1 MTAFDR
7 PKDGKK
13 DSKNSPEKAVAK
25 EAVKDAPKT
34 PAKPAAKPRTAP
46 PRAGGKPPATDARG
60 ARGARSGPPARRSSG
75 GSPGGSRP
83 RGPREDY
90 PTVQA
95 FVAIGANLGD
105 AEASVKAAMAAIGA
119 LQRTQVTARSSLYRS
134 EPVDAEGPDFVNA
147 VVAVRTG
154 LDAEQFLVALQRL
167 ETQAGRERPFPN
179 APRTLDLDLLMHGN
193 SVMDTPTLTL
203 PHPRMRERAFVLKPL
218 AEIAPD
224 KVPRAALAR
233 VTGQVVKRIV

>member
-1 MTAFDR
+1 MSEFDR

-13 DSKNSPEKAVAK
+13 S
-25 EAVKDAPKT
+25 
-34 PAKPAAKPRTAP
+34 PAAKTALKAVVKTAAAKP
-46 PRAGGKPPATDARG
+46 KPAPSRPGGKPASA
-60 ARGARSGPPARRSSG
+60 GARSGPPARRA
-75 GSPGGSRP
+75 PARAPTSRP

-119 LQRTQVTARSSLYRS
+119 LQRTTVTARSSLYRS

-167 ETQAGRERPFPN
+167 EAQAGRERPFPN

-193 SVMDTPTLTL
+193 SVIDTPTLTL

-218 AEIAPD
+218 SEIAPD

>member
-1 MTAFDR
+1 MSAPDR
-7 PKDGKK
+7 PDGGKK
-13 DSKNSPEKAVAK
+13 S
-25 EAVKDAPKT
+25 
-34 PAKPAAKPRTAP
+34 PAAKAIAKVSKPAQAGKPAP
-46 PRAGGKPPATDARG
+46 PRAAGKPPAAS
-60 ARGARSGPPARRSSG
+60 ARSGPPARRS
-75 GSPGGSRP
+75 PARAPTSRP

-105 AEASVKAAMAAIGA
+105 AEAAVKAAMAAIGA

-134 EPVDAEGPDFVNA
+134 EPVEAEGPDFVNA

-167 ETQAGRERPFPN
+167 ETLAGRERSFPN

>member
-1 MTAFDR
+1 MSAFDR

-13 DSKNSPEKAVAK
+13 DAKNPPAKAAAKKVATGVTK
-25 EAVKDAPKT
+25 APAKDAV
-34 PAKPAAKPRTAP
+34 KPAARPRTAP
-46 PRAGGKPPATDARG
+46 PRAGGKPPPA
-60 ARGARSGPPARRSSG
+60 GARSGPPARRA
-75 GSPGGSRP
+75 P
-83 RGPREDY
+83 RGLREDY

-134 EPVDAEGPDFVNA
+134 DPVDAEGPDFVNA

-233 VTGQVVKRIV
+233 VTGQVVKRIT

>member
-1 MTAFDR
+1 MSAFDK

-13 DSKNSPEKAVAK
+13 SSAPAGKPPRG
-25 EAVKDAPKT
+25 EA
-34 PAKPAAKPRTAP
+34 AKPAGAKPAGAKP
-46 PRAGGKPPATDARG
+46 AGAKSAGAKPAGGRPAG
-60 ARGARSGPPARRSSG
+60 ARPAGARPAGKGAPPARRA
-75 GSPGGSRP
+75 PSRV
-83 RGPREDY
+83 REDY

-105 AEASVKAAMAAIGA
+105 AEAAVKAAMTAIGA
-119 LQRTQVTARSSLYRS
+119 LQRTTVTARSSLYRS

-233 VTGQVVKRIV
+233 VTAQVVKRIV

>member
-1 MTAFDR
+1 M
-7 PKDGKK
+7 
-13 DSKNSPEKAVAK
+13 
-25 EAVKDAPKT
+25 
-34 PAKPAAKPRTAP
+34 
-46 PRAGGKPPATDARG
+46 
-60 ARGARSGPPARRSSG
+60 
-75 GSPGGSRP
+75 
-83 RGPREDY
+83 
-90 PTVQA
+90 QA

-119 LQRTQVTARSSLYRS
+119 LQRTTVTARSSLYRS

>member
-1 MTAFDR
+1 MSAPDR

-13 DSKNSPEKAVAK
+13 S
-25 EAVKDAPKT
+25 
-34 PAKPAAKPRTAP
+34 PAAKAVGKAAAKTAGKKP
-46 PRAGGKPPATDARG
+46 APLRAGGAKPSSSSAA
-60 ARGARSGPPARRSSG
+60 GARSGPPARRAPAG
-75 GSPGGSRP
+75 APVRRP

-105 AEASVKAAMAAIGA
+105 AEAAVKAAMAAIGA

-134 EPVDAEGPDFVNA
+134 EPVDAEGPDFINA

-167 ETQAGRERPFPN
+167 ETLAGRERPFPN

-193 SVMDTPTLTL
+193 SVIDTPALTL